1 MRNTIRF
8 DWAIKRLLRNK
19 ANFGILEGFLSELL
33 GDDIKIQSLL
43 ESEGNQESRDN
54 KYNRVDMLVSNAK
67 NELIIIECQ
76 TTRVQDYL
84 MRMLFGVSK
93 LIVDHLDL
101 GLNYNEIKKVIS
113 INIVYF
119 DLGHGDD
126 YIYKGTTDFV
136 GLNKGDKLSLSLR
149 EQAIY
154 HTDEINKIYPEY
166 YIIKVENFDDI
177 AVSGIQEWLYLL
189 KNGTIKSEFSA
200 KGIKEASDRLQI
212 MNLSETERAEYEKYM
227 LDQRYENSLTV
238 GNYLAGKEEGKAEGI
253 AEGIAEGEANKELY
267 AIEKVKQE
275 KIDMA
280 LKCLKKG
287 MNAADIADIT
297 GLTESEVNEIRGMK

>member
-113 INIVYF
+113 IMPRCKHGRPCYF
-119 DLGHGDD
+119 
-126 YIYKGTTDFV
+126 
-136 GLNKGDKLSLSLR
+136 
-149 EQAIY
+149 
-154 HTDEINKIYPEY
+154 
-166 YIIKVENFDDI
+166 
-177 AVSGIQEWLYLL
+177 W
-189 KNGTIKSEFSA
+189 
-200 KGIKEASDRLQI
+200 
-212 MNLSETERAEYEKYM
+212 
-227 LDQRYENSLTV
+227 
-238 GNYLAGKEEGKAEGI
+238 
-253 AEGIAEGEANKELY
+253 
-267 AIEKVKQE
+267 
-275 KIDMA
+275 
-280 LKCLKKG
+280 
-287 MNAADIADIT
+287 
-297 GLTESEVNEIRGMK
+297 